1 MRKANDG
8 GVGASRSPGELRN
21 LWGVGDTTMTTHEL
35 DIRTK
40 LRHALDAHR
49 AAYEDE
55 LSPVKANTK
64 LKVMQER
71 S

>member
-1 MRKANDG
+1 MRKAYDG
-8 GVGASRSPGELRN
+8 GVVASRSPGELRN
-21 LWGVGDTTMTTHEL
+21 FWGVGDTSVPTHEL

-55 LSPVKANTK
+55 ISPVKAI
-64 LKVMQER
+64 
-71 S
+71 

>member
-1 MRKANDG
+1 MRKAYDG

-21 LWGVGDTTMTTHEL
+21 HLGVSDTSVPTHEP

-40 LRHALDAHR
+40 RRHALDAHR

-55 LSPVKANTK
+55 LSPVK
-64 LKVMQER
+64 VMQER